1 MSERP
6 PIERMKLYG
15 ERNTGTRFVKGLLKR
30 NFDVPMLRA
39 SLGQQYEPRGD
50 IKGTLEDHEWL
61 IRRIAVER
69 FNGIVNARLIPHS
82 FGWKHMSPP
91 IEAIRASEFGMRTL
105 FVVLVKHPVFWAQSF
120 KERPYDSFFRYDDMT
135 FSQFVRHVFLPCER
149 DNVPEVTY
157 DSAVGLYAAKVDG
170 YRALADLGV
179 HFQLVRYEHLLLDVP
194 GFLARL
200 ADLHGLPRRH
210 DADVIR
216 EDSTKGDDEKLQDYQ
231 SKYRLDKVR
240 EAVSA
245 EDYEF
250 IMEKFGRDRLAWL
263 GYEG

>member
-1 MSERP
+1 
-6 PIERMKLYG
+6 
-15 ERNTGTRFVKGLLKR
+15 
-30 NFDVPMLRA
+30 
-39 SLGQQYEPRGD
+39 
-50 IKGTLEDHEWL
+50 
-61 IRRIAVER
+61 
-69 FNGIVNARLIPHS
+69 
-82 FGWKHMSPP
+82 MSPP
-91 IEAIRASEFGMRTL
+91 IEAIQASEFGMRTL
-105 FVVLVKHPVFWAQSF
+105 FVVLVKHPVYWALSF
-120 KERPYDSFFRYDDMT
+120 KERPYDSFFRYDDMP

-179 HFQLVRYEHLLLDVP
+179 HFQLVRYEDLLRDVP

-200 ADLHGLPRRH
+200 SELHGIPRRR

-216 EDSTKGDDEKLQDYQ
+216 EDSTKGDDEKLHDYQ
-231 SKYRLDKVR
+231 AKYRLDKVR
-240 EAVSA
+240 DAVSA
-245 EDYEF
+245 EDYAF